1 MKENEILREIMRD
14 AKIGWWQ
21 ADRNRRVFHISE
33 GLRDL
38 LGVCSCEV
46 TYEEFG
52 KMITPAYR
60 EYALA
65 SIGVRGGAERLYPLQ
80 GAEGEIWCYWK
91 LLREEVAD
99 DGGMLLT
106 GYFRVV
112 DPPSEV
118 VNSQEKQRINDLLF
132 RLNSISQTLLSLLK
146 VDDLDAVVNKILA
159 DVLTMF
165 DGGRAYIIESDPEH
179 RLYNCTYEVTAEN
192 VTGEQELVSGIS
204 MDEVPWWTQRIA
216 NGQPVI
222 ISSLDELPDEAF
234 REREVLAMQD
244 IKSLI
249 AVPLL
254 SRDKVWG
261 YAGIDIV
268 NRPRIWTGE
277 DYQWFSSLINI
288 ISLCI
293 ELQRS
298 EREAQSER
306 KYLQSLYHH
315 MPLGYA
321 QLRVIRD
328 RQGKPVDL
336 LVLDTNYTA
345 DKIMGAKRETYIGRR
360 ISELGLDME
369 QYLETFAEVLRSN
382 GFIERDSFYE
392 ISKRWIHSI
401 LYTTRPDEVIS
412 LFSDT
417 TEMRNAHEALF
428 NSEKMLRNIFDNVQ
442 VGVEL
447 YDKEGYLVDI
457 NTKDLDIFGIEAKE
471 DVLGVNFFENP
482 IVPGEIARNVRNGL
496 EQSFRLD
503 YPFDRLGG
511 YYPSRKKGSVQI
523 YTKVTML
530 YGMSGELVNFLVLNI
545 DNTEINEAHNRLEE
559 FESSFS
565 LVSRFGKVGYARFDL
580 VTRDGYAVPQW
591 YHNLGEES
599 DTPMTQV
606 IGIYNHVNPEDREA
620 VFREIGRVK
629 ANESNGF
636 TLDLR
641 VGLRDGKNGWTRV
654 NVVRNPLNTDPSKI
668 EMVCVNFDVT
678 ELKQTEKS
686 LIEAKNKAEVSD
698 RLKSAFLANM
708 SHEIR
713 TPLNAIV
720 GFSNLLAETDEIGE
734 RREYMQVVEENN
746 DLLLKLISDILD
758 LSKIEAG
765 TFEFNYGMVDVNRMC
780 EEAVRSLRLK
790 VQDRPVEL
798 LFGDHEEQCRIVG
811 DKNRLMQVI
820 TNFINNAVKFTEQGS
835 ITLGYRREAG
845 DLLFYV
851 EDTGKGISEEH
862 LRTVFDRFV
871 KLNSFAQGTGLG
883 LSISKSIVEQM
894 GGHIGV
900 ESEEGRGSRFWFT
913 IPAVACNV
921 GPDDEPSVVAEAPH
935 PVSRQDGKLP
945 LLLVAEDTDSNF
957 LLVSLMFRKEF
968 DIVRAVNG
976 EEAVRI
982 CREMN
987 PAAILMDIKM
997 PVMDGFTCC
1006 AELRKRKETA
1016 HIPVLML
1023 TAKAEDRDSV
1033 EASRRGADDYLRKP
1047 FNPEVLLAKIA
1058 CLLDMRRRLKQIYT
1072 RTLLHASSA
1081 ASASTEKPEST
1092 ESEFMQKVWACIE
1105 ANVSNP
1111 DFNVKVLSGELHM
1124 SLATLYRKL
1133 KQHTDLS
1140 AVELIR
1146 HIRMTK
1152 AALLLMETSL
1162 SVTEVAE
1169 RVGFNDLP
1177 TFRKHFTDMFGVSP
1191 SKYAE
1196 SGQGGNNKSQPEA
1209 GTGV

>member
-38 LGVCSCEV
+38 LGVASCDV

-80 GAEGEIWCYWK
+80 GPEGEIWCYWK
-91 LLREEVAD
+91 LLREEVAE

-118 VNSQEKQRINDLLF
+118 VRSEEKQRINDLLF

-146 VDDLDAVVNKILA
+146 VDDLDAVVDEILA

-192 VTGEQELVSGIS
+192 VAGEQELVSGIS

-268 NRPRIWTGE
+268 NRPRRWTGE
-277 DYQWFSSLINI
+277 DFQWFSSLINI

-328 RQGKPVDL
+328 EQGKPVDL
-336 LVLDTNYTA
+336 LVLDANYTA
-345 DKIMGAKRETYIGRR
+345 DKIMGTARETYIGRR

-369 QYLETFAEVLRSN
+369 QYLKTFTEVLRSD

-401 LYTTRPDEVIS
+401 LYTTRSDEVIS

-447 YDKEGYLVDI
+447 YDKEGCLVDI
-457 NTKDLDIFGIEAKE
+457 NTKNLDIFGIAAKE
-471 DVLGVNFFENP
+471 DVLGINFFENP
-482 IVPGEIARNVRNGL
+482 IVPEEIRRNVRNGQ

-530 YGMSGELVNFLVLNI
+530 YDMYGELVNFLVLNI
-545 DNTEINEAHNRLEE
+545 DNTEINEAHHRLEE

-591 YHNLGEES
+591 YRNLGEES

-606 IGIYNHVNPEDREA
+606 IGVYNHVNPEDREA
-620 VFREIGRVK
+620 IFREIGRVK

-641 VGLRDGKNGWTRV
+641 VGLRDGKSGWTRV

-720 GFSNLLAETDEIGE
+720 GFSNLLAETDDIAE

-765 TFEFNYGMVDVNRMC
+765 TLEFVHTDFELNKLMREKENVM
-780 EEAVRSLRLK
+780 RLK
-790 VQDRPVEL
+790 TDQNVEL
-798 LFGDHEEQCRIVG
+798 VFEQRYETCHVRT
-811 DKNRLMQVI
+811 DRNRLSQLMI
-820 TNFINNAVKFTEQGS
+820 NLLTNAAKFTHRGS
-835 ITLGYRREAG
+835 IRFGYELRAG
-845 DLLFYV
+845 QLYFWV
-851 EDTGKGISEEH
+851 ADTGCGIPAE
-862 LRTVFDRFV
+862 RKDAVFERFV
-871 KLNSFAQGTGLG
+871 KLNSFKQGTGLG
-883 LSISKSIVEQM
+883 LSICRTIVEHL
-894 GGHIGV
+894 GGNIGV
-900 ESEEGRGSRFWFT
+900 ESEEGKGSTFWFT
-913 IPAVACNV
+913 LPYVP
-921 GPDDEPSVVAEAPH
+921 GQSEQAEAPAQILQAI
-935 PVSRQDGKLP
+935 PTVEKDKLVI
-945 LLLVAEDTDSNF
+945 LIAEDNESNYRLF
-957 LLVSLMFRKEF
+957 ESILRHEYKRVHAWNGRDAVDLFNRYTPHLV
-968 DIVRAVNG
+968 
-976 EEAVRI
+976 
-982 CREMN
+982 
-987 PAAILMDIKM
+987 LMDINM
-997 PVMDGFTCC
+997 PVMDGYEAT
-1006 AELRKRKETA
+1006 AEIRKQSADVPIIAVTAFAFASDEQKVLSSGFDGYMPKPINARQLKTQVLDMLRKR
-1016 HIPVLML
+1016 M
-1023 TAKAEDRDSV
+1023 
-1033 EASRRGADDYLRKP
+1033 
-1047 FNPEVLLAKIA
+1047 
-1058 CLLDMRRRLKQIYT
+1058 
-1072 RTLLHASSA
+1072 TL
-1081 ASASTEKPEST
+1081 
-1092 ESEFMQKVWACIE
+1092 I
-1105 ANVSNP
+1105 
-1111 DFNVKVLSGELHM
+1111 
-1124 SLATLYRKL
+1124 
-1133 KQHTDLS
+1133 
-1140 AVELIR
+1140 
-1146 HIRMTK
+1146 
-1152 AALLLMETSL
+1152 
-1162 SVTEVAE
+1162 
-1169 RVGFNDLP
+1169 
-1177 TFRKHFTDMFGVSP
+1177 
-1191 SKYAE
+1191 
-1196 SGQGGNNKSQPEA
+1196 
-1209 GTGV
+1209 

>member
-38 LGVCSCEV
+38 LGVASCDV

-80 GAEGEIWCYWK
+80 GPEGEIWCYWK
-91 LLREEVAD
+91 LLREEVAE

-118 VNSQEKQRINDLLF
+118 VRSEEKQRINDLLF

-146 VDDLDAVVNKILA
+146 VDDLDAVVDEILA

-192 VTGEQELVSGIS
+192 VAGEQELVSGIS

-268 NRPRIWTGE
+268 NRPRRWTGE
-277 DYQWFSSLINI
+277 DFQWFSSLINI

-328 RQGKPVDL
+328 EQGKPVDL
-336 LVLDTNYTA
+336 LVLDANYTA
-345 DKIMGAKRETYIGRR
+345 DKIMGTARETYIGRR

-369 QYLETFAEVLRSN
+369 QYLKTFTEVLRSD

-401 LYTTRPDEVIS
+401 LYTTRSDEVIS

-447 YDKEGYLVDI
+447 YDKEGCLVDI
-457 NTKDLDIFGIEAKE
+457 NTKNLDIFGIAAKE
-471 DVLGVNFFENP
+471 DVLGINFFENP
-482 IVPGEIARNVRNGL
+482 IVPEEIRRNVRNGQ

-530 YGMSGELVNFLVLNI
+530 YDMYGELVNFLVLNI
-545 DNTEINEAHNRLEE
+545 DNTEINEAHHRLEE

-591 YHNLGEES
+591 YRNLGEES

-606 IGIYNHVNPEDREA
+606 IGVYNHVNPEDREA
-620 VFREIGRVK
+620 IFREIGRVK

-641 VGLRDGKNGWTRV
+641 VGLRDGKSGWTRV

-668 EMVCVNFDVT
+668 EMVCVNFDV
-678 ELKQTEKS
+678 KQTEKS

-720 GFSNLLAETDEIGE
+720 GFSNLLAETDDIAE

-765 TFEFNYGMVDVNRMC
+765 TFEFNYGMLDVNRMC

-790 VQDRPVEL
+790 VQDKPVEL

-811 DKNRLMQVI
+811 DKNRLLQVI

-913 IPAVACNV
+913 IPAVACNA

-982 CREMN
+982 CREMK

-997 PVMDGFTCC
+997 PVMDGLEATRRIRAFDPVVPIV
-1006 AELRKRKETA
+1006 AVTA
-1016 HIPVLML
+1016 F
-1023 TAKAEDRDSV
+1023 AYDRDRQK
-1033 EASRRGADDYLRKP
+1033 ALAAGANEYVAKP
-1047 FNPEVLLAKIA
+1047 
-1058 CLLDMRRRLKQIYT
+1058 
-1072 RTLLHASSA
+1072 
-1081 ASASTEKPEST
+1081 
-1092 ESEFMQKVWACIE
+1092 
-1105 ANVSNP
+1105 
-1111 DFNVKVLSGELHM
+1111 LSGE
-1124 SLATLYRKL
+1124 
-1133 KQHTDLS
+1133 
-1140 AVELIR
+1140 
-1146 HIRMTK
+1146 HIRRVLGT
-1152 AALLLMETSL
+1152 LL
-1162 SVTEVAE
+1162 A
-1169 RVGFNDLP
+1169 
-1177 TFRKHFTDMFGVSP
+1177 
-1191 SKYAE
+1191 
-1196 SGQGGNNKSQPEA
+1196 GG
-1209 GTGV
+1209 

>member
-38 LGVCSCEV
+38 LGVASCDV

-80 GAEGEIWCYWK
+80 GPEGEIWCYWK
-91 LLREEVAD
+91 LLREEVAE

-268 NRPRIWTGE
+268 NRPRRWTGE
-277 DYQWFSSLINI
+277 DFQWFSSLINI

-328 RQGKPVDL
+328 EQGKPVDL

-345 DKIMGAKRETYIGRR
+345 DKIMGTKRETYIGRR

-369 QYLETFAEVLRSN
+369 QYLKTFTEVLRSD

-447 YDKEGYLVDI
+447 YDKEGCLVDI
-457 NTKDLDIFGIEAKE
+457 NTKNLDIFGIAAKE
-471 DVLGVNFFENP
+471 DVLGINFFENP
-482 IVPGEIARNVRNGL
+482 IVPEEIRRNVRNGQ

-530 YGMSGELVNFLVLNI
+530 YDMYGELVNFLVLNI
-545 DNTEINEAHNRLEE
+545 DNTEINEAHHRLEE

-591 YHNLGEES
+591 YRNLGEES
-599 DTPMTQV
+599 NTPMTQV
-606 IGIYNHVNPEDREA
+606 IGVYNHVNPEDREA
-620 VFREIGRVK
+620 IFREIGRVK

-641 VGLRDGKNGWTRV
+641 VGLRDGKSGWTRV

-720 GFSNLLAETDEIGE
+720 GFSNLLAETDDIAE

-765 TFEFNYGMVDVNRMC
+765 TLEFVHTDFELNKLMREKENVM
-780 EEAVRSLRLK
+780 RLK
-790 VQDRPVEL
+790 TDQNVEL
-798 LFGDHEEQCRIVG
+798 VFEQRYETCHVRT
-811 DKNRLMQVI
+811 DRNRLSQLMI
-820 TNFINNAVKFTEQGS
+820 NLLTNAAKFTHRGS
-835 ITLGYRREAG
+835 IRFGYELRAG
-845 DLLFYV
+845 QLYFWV
-851 EDTGKGISEEH
+851 ADTGCGIPAE
-862 LRTVFDRFV
+862 RKDAVFERFV
-871 KLNSFAQGTGLG
+871 KLNSFKQGTGLG
-883 LSISKSIVEQM
+883 LSICRTIVEHL
-894 GGHIGV
+894 GGNIGV
-900 ESEEGRGSRFWFT
+900 ESEEGKGSTFWFT
-913 IPAVACNV
+913 LPYVPGKQEPAKIPAQMLQAVPTV
-921 GPDDEPSVVAEAPH
+921 EKD
-935 PVSRQDGKLP
+935 KLVI
-945 LLLVAEDTDSNF
+945 LIAEDNESNYRLF
-957 LLVSLMFRKEF
+957 ESILRHEYKLVH
-968 DIVRAVNG
+968 AWNG
-976 EEAVRI
+976 REAVDLFNRHT
-982 CREMN
+982 
-987 PAAILMDIKM
+987 PHLVLMDINM
-997 PVMDGFTCC
+997 PVMDGYEAT
-1006 AELRKRKETA
+1006 AEIRKQSADVPIIAVTAFAFASDEQKVLSSGFDGYMPKPINARQLKTQVLDMLRKR
-1016 HIPVLML
+1016 M
-1023 TAKAEDRDSV
+1023 
-1033 EASRRGADDYLRKP
+1033 
-1047 FNPEVLLAKIA
+1047 
-1058 CLLDMRRRLKQIYT
+1058 
-1072 RTLLHASSA
+1072 TL
-1081 ASASTEKPEST
+1081 
-1092 ESEFMQKVWACIE
+1092 I
-1105 ANVSNP
+1105 
-1111 DFNVKVLSGELHM
+1111 
-1124 SLATLYRKL
+1124 
-1133 KQHTDLS
+1133 
-1140 AVELIR
+1140 
-1146 HIRMTK
+1146 
-1152 AALLLMETSL
+1152 
-1162 SVTEVAE
+1162 
-1169 RVGFNDLP
+1169 
-1177 TFRKHFTDMFGVSP
+1177 
-1191 SKYAE
+1191 
-1196 SGQGGNNKSQPEA
+1196 
-1209 GTGV
+1209 

>member
-38 LGVCSCEV
+38 LGVASCDV

-80 GAEGEIWCYWK
+80 GPEGEIWCYWK
-91 LLREEVAD
+91 LLREEVAE

-118 VNSQEKQRINDLLF
+118 VRSEEKQRINDLLF

-146 VDDLDAVVNKILA
+146 VDDLDAVVDEILA

-192 VTGEQELVSGIS
+192 VAGEQELVSGIS

-268 NRPRIWTGE
+268 NRPRRWTGE
-277 DYQWFSSLINI
+277 DFQWFSSLINI

-328 RQGKPVDL
+328 EQGKPVDL
-336 LVLDTNYTA
+336 LVLDANYTA
-345 DKIMGAKRETYIGRR
+345 DKIMGTARETYIGRR

-369 QYLETFAEVLRSN
+369 QYLKTFTEVLRSD

-401 LYTTRPDEVIS
+401 LYTTRSDEVIS

-447 YDKEGYLVDI
+447 YDKEGCLVDI
-457 NTKDLDIFGIEAKE
+457 NTKNLDIFGIAAKE
-471 DVLGVNFFENP
+471 DVLGINFFENP
-482 IVPGEIARNVRNGL
+482 IVPEEIRRNGQ

-530 YGMSGELVNFLVLNI
+530 YDMYGELVNFLVLNI
-545 DNTEINEAHNRLEE
+545 DNTEINEAHHRLEE
-559 FESSFS
+559 FESS
-565 LVSRFGKVGYARFDL
+565 SRFGKVGYARFDL

-591 YHNLGEES
+591 YRNLGEES

-606 IGIYNHVNPEDREA
+606 IGVYNHVNPEDREA
-620 VFREIGRVK
+620 IFREIGRVK

-641 VGLRDGKNGWTRV
+641 VGLRDGKSGWTRV

-720 GFSNLLAETDEIGE
+720 GFSNLLAETDDIAE

-765 TFEFNYGMVDVNRMC
+765 TFEFNYGMLDVNRMC

-790 VQDRPVEL
+790 VQDKPVEL

-811 DKNRLMQVI
+811 DKNRLLQVI

-913 IPAVACNV
+913 IPAVACNA

-982 CREMN
+982 CREMK

-997 PVMDGFTCC
+997 PVMDGLEATRRIRAFDPVVPIV
-1006 AELRKRKETA
+1006 AVTA
-1016 HIPVLML
+1016 F
-1023 TAKAEDRDSV
+1023 AYDRDRQK
-1033 EASRRGADDYLRKP
+1033 ALAAGANEYVAKP
-1047 FNPEVLLAKIA
+1047 
-1058 CLLDMRRRLKQIYT
+1058 
-1072 RTLLHASSA
+1072 
-1081 ASASTEKPEST
+1081 
-1092 ESEFMQKVWACIE
+1092 
-1105 ANVSNP
+1105 
-1111 DFNVKVLSGELHM
+1111 LSGE
-1124 SLATLYRKL
+1124 
-1133 KQHTDLS
+1133 
-1140 AVELIR
+1140 
-1146 HIRMTK
+1146 HIRRVLGT
-1152 AALLLMETSL
+1152 LL
-1162 SVTEVAE
+1162 A
-1169 RVGFNDLP
+1169 
-1177 TFRKHFTDMFGVSP
+1177 
-1191 SKYAE
+1191 
-1196 SGQGGNNKSQPEA
+1196 GG
-1209 GTGV
+1209 

>member
-38 LGVCSCEV
+38 LGVASCDV

-80 GAEGEIWCYWK
+80 GPEGEIWCYWK
-91 LLREEVAD
+91 LLREEVAE

-118 VNSQEKQRINDLLF
+118 VRSEEKQRINDLLF

-146 VDDLDAVVNKILA
+146 VDDLDAVVDEILA

-192 VTGEQELVSGIS
+192 VAGEQELVSGIS

-268 NRPRIWTGE
+268 NRPRRWTGE
-277 DYQWFSSLINI
+277 DFQWFSSLINI

-328 RQGKPVDL
+328 EQGKPVDL
-336 LVLDTNYTA
+336 LVLDANYTA
-345 DKIMGAKRETYIGRR
+345 DKIMGTARETYIGRR

-369 QYLETFAEVLRSN
+369 QYLKTFTEVLRSD

-401 LYTTRPDEVIS
+401 LYTTRSDEVIS

-447 YDKEGYLVDI
+447 YDKEGCLVDI
-457 NTKDLDIFGIEAKE
+457 NTKNLDIFGIAAKE
-471 DVLGVNFFENP
+471 DVLGINFFENP
-482 IVPGEIARNVRNGL
+482 IVPEEIRRNVRNGQ

-530 YGMSGELVNFLVLNI
+530 YDMYGELVNFLVLNI
-545 DNTEINEAHNRLEE
+545 DNTEINEAHHRLEE

-565 LVSRFGKVGYARFDL
+565 LVSRFDL

-591 YHNLGEES
+591 YRNLGEES

-606 IGIYNHVNPEDREA
+606 IGVYNHVNPEDREA
-620 VFREIGRVK
+620 IFREIGRVK

-641 VGLRDGKNGWTRV
+641 VGLRDGKSGWTRV

-720 GFSNLLAETDEIGE
+720 GFSNLLAETDDIAE

-765 TFEFNYGMVDVNRMC
+765 TFEFNYGMLDVNRMC

-790 VQDRPVEL
+790 VQDKPVEL

-811 DKNRLMQVI
+811 DKNRLLQVI

-913 IPAVACNV
+913 IPAVACNA

-982 CREMN
+982 CREMK

-997 PVMDGFTCC
+997 PVMDGLEATRRIRAFDPVVPIV
-1006 AELRKRKETA
+1006 AVTA
-1016 HIPVLML
+1016 F
-1023 TAKAEDRDSV
+1023 AYDRDRQK
-1033 EASRRGADDYLRKP
+1033 ALAAGANEYVAKP
-1047 FNPEVLLAKIA
+1047 
-1058 CLLDMRRRLKQIYT
+1058 
-1072 RTLLHASSA
+1072 
-1081 ASASTEKPEST
+1081 
-1092 ESEFMQKVWACIE
+1092 
-1105 ANVSNP
+1105 
-1111 DFNVKVLSGELHM
+1111 LSGE
-1124 SLATLYRKL
+1124 
-1133 KQHTDLS
+1133 
-1140 AVELIR
+1140 
-1146 HIRMTK
+1146 HIRRVLGT
-1152 AALLLMETSL
+1152 LL
-1162 SVTEVAE
+1162 A
-1169 RVGFNDLP
+1169 
-1177 TFRKHFTDMFGVSP
+1177 
-1191 SKYAE
+1191 
-1196 SGQGGNNKSQPEA
+1196 GG
-1209 GTGV
+1209 